1 MCNNKCIT
9 LILNFIKFRLDW
21 NLLSTASPA
30 INAWMNPS
38 SRFALRLVYMFRCTY
53 RRSSGVISCLMAEA
67 LEVPEIHVPVKSRYG
82 RLTPIAKTL
91 QEDPSCQL
99 CSVLRKYVLQ
109 TDLSLIE
116 SNLTENHL
124 PMLSTLRQGVIVL
137 SRQWKNVLYT
147 PLLLDHNY
155 KTRHVKPLNVTFA
168 MSESEDDILLTDG
181 ENSNEDNEVTDECA
195 VLINTEAG
203 SVMNEIKAQEKSGS
217 SLPKS
222 DGHELE
228 TSGLTSPSYPCHQ
241 GEKKK
246 KSLPPPKILPSSRAS
261 IVFPILNSTHP
272 FLSEINQGHNESG
285 ISYSNLREGKNFGQQ
300 LGSNESSYSN
310 GGPDSRHSL
319 ISLESQPTEDL
330 YAWMAKQQDFMR
342 DEIFKPNVK
351 SSVGSVLSVPTEIR
365 DSLPSPVSGYNLY
378 PVHDSLCLLD
388 AHLIFEPLLSALGVI
403 PQQMISNMNGSSN
416 PVFDSWGSN
425 LSLVASMEG
434 MRIDIVVSEN
444 GQPSDKKRKKQKG
457 FDGVN
462 LLDISQEM
470 PAFVCERIGLE
481 VDVKKLADM
490 TVDDMIQKQN
500 VLYISRGQLKK
511 HTSTRLNFGINVHYI
526 SQQVNMPLLRLL
538 YQISSMYQN
547 VKDTQME
554 LKEQN
559 LKGRHPTSVML
570 SKDQKNE
577 SSSASDLQDQFST
590 NVTENLTKSNVH
602 GVQSVVPNL
611 KTTVSPSSSLLARP
625 QLLAQKLRS
634 TTKSVKGYMNLSD
647 TVLTPMFSDTEVD
660 KSTRPHCWKTIYFLL
675 DLYAT
680 MPDTKTI
687 SHRFSVAPD
696 MLDGLKNKKVELKTS
711 DIDIEKCQERT
722 YTSTSTPVANEKPKE
737 LSVLTGERTKLVVFG
752 VARIHR
758 TRLLATLSGLKL
770 EAEITNL
777 HSSVT
782 CRKKMKPES
791 LECSLTGQI
800 GRTMIVLLEGVAPNQ
815 QTIVKVTVGK
825 SQALYSS
832 LSKKSKDKNSGLLT
846 VGAINIDIPQH
857 PVALH
862 GMMTRGSKQ
871 LSSTLQELG
880 VTRSSRLTRA
890 ATIDETDVTTNH
902 SPNYRHVETPI
913 KVVNVK
919 PSNASSF
926 LEPLVM
932 QFSIIL
938 QSLSIT
944 AALLPSLQAQY
955 KMDQVNSSGVTG
967 SKAKFTV
974 DLPLHSLSFTTK
986 LQVKEANLP
995 SEASIDLPKVHVSA
1009 EYVQQ
1014 DDKNTNDSK
1023 LVDGVVLREGSYL
1036 NATADIGKFEH
1047 SLTTD
1052 LLNHLVFVQK
1062 VFMKEVNEVLQKV
1075 YGGEKVVP
1083 LWQEGD
1089 ESSSSYLRRIL
1100 FSLVIRIKRIQLT
1113 ATTPTNSAVRLETG
1127 AVEFQ
1132 FSNRV
1137 ENVSGSAQ
1145 PNPYMKIFGKAQV
1158 DINLSLGQLLKNVI
1172 FEEAE
1177 PEFQQ
1182 FAFFKTRISLRN
1194 AFQGEMVQGEDKEV
1208 VLITLRRPLIYIQP
1222 MAVDKAILVWLNYK
1236 NAYDYW
1242 NEQRSNLN
1250 KEVLTATQQ
1259 VLEKVPFSQLSSSPY
1274 LGTLFLQ
1281 LTVDDMGICLPLNPL
1296 PLTSWGLNRTLY
1308 SEPESR
1314 AAVVITLES
1323 TSISACSSG
1332 SLVSKGRFVGLC
1344 IRFADDFETSS
1355 DDWKPD
1361 MTDSSI
1367 MNLCVVSEGTYEV
1380 CSRTIAQKQGKEN
1393 AKWFLNVQWQMEG
1406 VDIHLDVN
1414 VGKQLSAL
1422 GHTLTMLTG
1431 STEEDEIESLD
1442 YDSDEFNNFRVSQ
1455 ESISQRKYRSVINS
1469 LPRFIFDPSIDSKQ
1483 RSKLIEK
1490 EMLEQAKII
1499 NDLRSLGASYGTI
1512 EQEVKRLQELEA
1524 LVYKDFRR
1532 DMIQKLRRQSMRTS
1546 SIKDKFGL
1554 GKKTSTFRSRSFI
1567 IPSPTLE
1574 NNLEVEGVEDPGP
1587 SSVLSEATSNSFDS
1601 SRSASLRVREASGPR
1616 VTFNEIR
1623 NVCRKS
1629 SLPSV
1634 DSDVSLPLDSEWGD
1648 IDHII
1653 VDGEKV
1659 QLRKKYLDDSYEGLE
1674 GLDDTPTCSSPIP
1687 SSHSQGVQKSQEP
1700 NIDFELD
1707 VKVFINSGKCVLHT
1721 KDFMKEEDLRLS
1733 TRMKKER
1740 SCSGGMFEFPPSS
1753 PNASRRNKDKQ
1764 GSTSNRL
1771 RFLQSNAAQL
1781 VDITF
1786 FHIPGLDVKVHY
1798 ESKIENEENSSPY
1811 LSIDHSLSSPQAR
1824 RPSNKKASLFAWIT
1838 LQSIPQETIISP
1850 HILDFLEKTLEPI
1863 PSTNAHSKDALS
1875 SSGHAMFGES
1885 GWGESTMQGNYAYA
1899 SFPVDVMVYFHME
1912 PSTFRFSCLPVSRV
1926 ECMLQLPSLAI
1937 VFSSKRAEEEFQNEF
1952 GEAFSQSTSFGWN
1965 EPISAPFAV
1974 GGLSVTGCL
1983 SNFSVHIFHPYG
1995 GGKKS
2000 GLKETQWSPLANT
2013 ERKDSLSINVEF
2025 VKFHLSRSRKINFHS
2040 DQQSKSSKASAYDQ
2054 SRATIRF
2061 STIVDI
2067 GSASFKY
2074 DMRRLTE
2081 ILAFPKAWYRRTIVR
2096 RLFLG
2101 ELNVSAMYNEGGG
2114 CSPNSI
2120 DEESIFLQKTDSGRH
2135 LFEGAGGQRSSGSS
2149 SKSPIISFRDRD
2161 RLKLNLNDSKRE
2173 KMRENDKKS
2182 FLGESSRDRATD
2194 QTSAPSW
2201 ETLVLFAV
2209 NFTKLKVQMN
2219 MGNVMGNVLWLT
2231 KGFHSEGR
2239 LSIGSTGHKNMYIGL
2254 GLGLCNLDA
2263 KGGIVGGVL
2272 DLSTID
2278 TYIHIKEDP
2287 GTEPDHTLGLRLFA
2301 LELRLDYMGT
2311 GVLMCRVSS
2320 LNVTLRD
2327 EWKIQSF
2334 NAANDCEPTRRPA
2347 MIFMHGNLKWDQL
2360 QIMISKST
2368 TADILKM
2375 YYKLDEFFSQQF
2387 QSSKRVFSSLQP
2399 KTHGR
2404 TNSLKKKISKKKLST
2419 TDSGSISQ
2427 WPLQD
2432 TNHHRH
2438 WQKVLSLIAGLKLPT
2453 FRIPLPLKGT
2463 VLGGTMQLHG
2473 SNISLAC
2480 FHGINFKAKSWA
2492 LFSLK
2497 EPCISFA
2504 TEAQEVESLNLT
2516 DRMDVH
2522 VVETLTFSLGIAA
2535 VQNKAQ
2541 SQSMATICRM
2551 SRNTSFPPQYK
2562 TLQEWFNYAFA
2573 TSDIDSVGRFP
2584 TLERERS
2591 AEEIPSEEQKRVRT
2605 NTKAQ
2610 DLNHTREDIF
2620 ALPTMQLHLKTE
2632 HLQSVDTPD
2641 GTGMFYFEIIK
2652 IFYIQKKQFFKL
2664 FYR

>member
-1 MCNNKCIT
+1 
-9 LILNFIKFRLDW
+9 
-21 NLLSTASPA
+21 
-30 INAWMNPS
+30 
-38 SRFALRLVYMFRCTY
+38 MFRCSY

-67 LEVPEIHVPVKSRYG
+67 LEVPEIHIPKKSRYG
-82 RLTPIAKTL
+82 RLTPLAKTL

-99 CSVLRKYVLQ
+99 CSALRKYVLQ
-109 TDLSLIE
+109 TDLTAIE
-116 SNLTENHL
+116 ANLTENHL

-155 KTRHVKPLNVTFA
+155 KTRHLKPLNVTFA
-168 MSESEDDILLTDG
+168 MSESEDDIIATDG
-181 ENSNEDNEVTDECA
+181 ENSNEDNEITDECA
-195 VLINTEAG
+195 VLINTEGRSVINNFRG
-203 SVMNEIKAQEKSGS
+203 SKKNGGFS
-217 SLPKS
+217 SNTEPDS
-222 DGHELE
+222 NF
-228 TSGLTSPSYPCHQ
+228 LTSPFSSCQ
-241 GEKKK
+241 QEKKGQ
-246 KSLPPPKILPSSRAS
+246 LPPPHMPPSSRAS
-261 IVFPILNSTHP
+261 IVFPILNMNHP
-272 FLSEINQGHNESG
+272 FPSENKFSIHEYNQNIPKDVKQAEQ
-285 ISYSNLREGKNFGQQ
+285 K
-300 LGSNESSYSN
+300 LGSNGSSYSN
-310 GGPDSRHSL
+310 GIPGSNHSL
-319 ISLESQPTEDL
+319 ISLESHPTEDL
-330 YAWMAKQQDFMR
+330 YAWMAKQQEFMKE
-342 DEIFKPNVK
+342 EINSNVK
-351 SSVGSVLSVPTEIR
+351 NSVDSNVHNEVR
-365 DSLPSPVSGYNLY
+365 DNMPSPLSGYNFY

-388 AHLIFEPLLSALGVI
+388 VHLIFEPLLSALGVM
-403 PQQMISNMNGSSN
+403 PQQMIRNMKSSSN
-416 PVFDSWGSN
+416 AVFDTWGSN
-425 LSLVASMEG
+425 LSLVAAMEG
-434 MRIDIVVSEN
+434 MRVDIVVSEN
-444 GQPSDKKRKKQKG
+444 GKPGERKRKKLKNNG
-457 FDGVN
+457 GK
-462 LLDISQEM
+462 LAMDISTTM
-470 PAFVCERIGLE
+470 PAFICERIGVE

-490 TVDDMIQKQN
+490 TVDDLIQKQN

-511 HTSTRLNFGINVHYI
+511 HTTTKLNFSINIHYI

-538 YQISSMYQN
+538 HQISSMYQN

-559 LKGRHPTSVML
+559 LKGAHPTSITL
-570 SKDQKNE
+570 SKDHKNE
-577 SSSASDLQDQFST
+577 SSSASDLQDHFST
-590 NVTENLTKSNVH
+590 SIVDPIIKTNIYTVHTSMSNPKST
-602 GVQSVVPNL
+602 L
-611 KTTVSPSSSLLARP
+611 SPSSSLLSRP
-625 QLLAQKLRS
+625 QTLAQKLRS
-634 TTKSVKGYMNLSD
+634 TTKSVKGYINLSD
-647 TVLTPMFSDTEVD
+647 TAITPIFPNAGED
-660 KSTRPHCWKTIYFLL
+660 KSIKPQCWKTLYFLL

-680 MPDTKTI
+680 MPETKTI
-687 SHRFSVAPD
+687 SHKFSAAPD
-696 MLDGLKNKKVELKTS
+696 VLDGLKNKKFEIKTS
-711 DIDIEKCQERT
+711 DFDIEKCFQERVNV
-722 YTSTSTPVANEKPKE
+722 SGSTPIPSEKPRE
-737 LSVLTGERTKLVVFG
+737 LSFFTTGERTKLVVFG

-758 TRLLATLSGLKL
+758 TKLLATLSGLKL

-815 QTIVKVTVGK
+815 QTVVKVTVGK

-832 LSKKSKDKNSGLLT
+832 LSKKSRDKNSGLLT

-857 PVALH
+857 PVVLH

-880 VTRSSRLTRA
+880 VTRSSRLMRGT
-890 ATIDETDVTTNH
+890 TIDETDTTTNY
-902 SPNYRHVETPI
+902 SFNNFQINEPVKDLET
-913 KVVNVK
+913 K
-919 PSNASSF
+919 PSAASSF

-974 DLPLHSLSFTTK
+974 DLPKHSLSFTTK
-986 LQVKEANLP
+986 LQVVEANIP

-1009 EYVQQ
+1009 EYVQ
-1014 DDKNTNDSK
+1014 DGKNSGDSK
-1023 LVDGVVLREGSYL
+1023 LIDGVVLREGSYL

-1083 LWQEGD
+1083 LWQEED
-1089 ESSSSYLRRIL
+1089 DSSSSYLKKIL
-1100 FSLVIRIKRIQLT
+1100 FSLIIRIKRIQLT

-1132 FSNRV
+1132 LSNRV
-1137 ENVSGSAQ
+1137 ENVSGSAAQ

-1158 DINLSLGQLLKNVI
+1158 DINLSLGQLLKNAI

-1182 FAFFKTRISLRN
+1182 YAFFKTRVGLRN
-1194 AFQGEMVQGEDKEV
+1194 AFQGEMIQGEDKEI
-1208 VLITLRRPLIYIQP
+1208 VLITLRRPLVYIQP

-1259 VLEKVPFSQLSSSPY
+1259 VFEKVPFSQLSSSPY

-1281 LTVDDMGICLPLNPL
+1281 LTVDDMGICLPLQPL

-1308 SEPESR
+1308 AEPESR

-1344 IRFADDFETSS
+1344 IRFADDFESS
-1355 DDWKPD
+1355 LDDWKPD
-1361 MTDSSI
+1361 MNDSTI

-1380 CSRTIAQKQGKEN
+1380 CSRTTTQKQGKEN

-1431 STEEDEIESLD
+1431 STEEEDSATLD
-1442 YDSDEFNNFRVSQ
+1442 YDSDEPDGINISLDNVSQ
-1455 ESISQRKYRSVINS
+1455 KRYRNVIGS
-1469 LPRFIFDPSIDSKQ
+1469 LPRFIFDPSIDSKH
-1483 RSKLIEK
+1483 RTKLIEK

-1546 SIKDKFGL
+1546 AIKDKFGL
-1554 GKKTSTFRSRSFI
+1554 SKNSASIRSRSFI
-1567 IPSPTLE
+1567 IPSPTPESALE
-1574 NNLEVEGVEDPGP
+1574 ADGMGETGSG
-1587 SSVLSEATSNSFDS
+1587 SVKSEISSNSYDTPPKS
-1601 SRSASLRVREASGPR
+1601 GPSRSASLRVQEVGSPR

-1623 NVCRKS
+1623 NICRQS
-1629 SLPSV
+1629 SYPSA
-1634 DSDVSLPLDSEWGD
+1634 DSDISLPLDSEWGEV
-1648 IDHII
+1648 DHIF

-1659 QLRKKYLDDSYEGLE
+1659 QLRKKYLDNSYEGSD
-1674 GLDDTPTCSSPIP
+1674 GLDDTPTTSSPVLP
-1687 SSHSQGVQKSQEP
+1687 SHSPGNQKPQEP

-1707 VKVFINSGKCVLHT
+1707 VKVFINSGKCMLHT
-1721 KDFMKEEDLRLS
+1721 KDLVRDDELKIS
-1733 TRMKKER
+1733 NRMKKER
-1740 SCSGGMFEFPPSS
+1740 SCSGGMFDFPPTS
-1753 PNASRRNKDKQ
+1753 PNTARRNKEKQ
-1764 GSTSNRL
+1764 SGSSSRL
-1771 RFLQSNAAQL
+1771 RFAQGNTAQI
-1781 VDITF
+1781 VDLTF

-1811 LSIDHSLSSPQAR
+1811 LSMEESLASPLQYR
-1824 RPSNKKASLFAWIT
+1824 KSSNKKASLFAWIT

-1863 PSTNAHSKDALS
+1863 PSSTVQNKEVYS
-1875 SSGHAMFGES
+1875 SSGHAMFTMDGES
-1885 GWGESTMQGNYAYA
+1885 AWDANLTTNNYVYA

-1926 ECMLQLPSLAI
+1926 ECMLQLPSLDI
-1937 VFSSKRAEEEFQNEF
+1937 VFSSKRAEEEYQNEF
-1952 GEAFSQSTSFGWN
+1952 GENYYKNNSSNILESGL
-1965 EPISAPFAV
+1965 PPFAI

-1983 SNFSVHIFHPYG
+1983 SNFSLHIFHPYG
-1995 GGKKS
+1995 GSKKS
-2000 GLKETQWSPLANT
+2000 GIKEAQWSPLADS
-2013 ERKDSLSINVEF
+2013 ERKDSLSVNVEF
-2025 VKFHLSRSRKINFHS
+2025 VKFHLSRTRKLNF
-2040 DQQSKSSKASAYDQ
+2040 QTEQPSKSSKTSNLDQ

-2061 STIVDI
+2061 STLVDI

-2081 ILAFPKAWYRRTIVR
+2081 ILAFPRAWYRRTIVR
-2096 RLFLG
+2096 RMFLG
-2101 ELNVSAMYNEGGG
+2101 ELHISSNYSEEGNI
-2114 CSPNSI
+2114 SNSSL
-2120 DEESIFLQKTDSGRH
+2120 EEEAAAAAGALLQKGESSSRH
-2135 LFEGAGGQRSSGSS
+2135 LIEGSGQRNSTSSNR
-2149 SKSPIISFRDRD
+2149 SPMSNRDKENLR
-2161 RLKLNLNDSKRE
+2161 LNLNEPNKKS
-2173 KMRENDKKS
+2173 RENERKTVLD
-2182 FLGESSRDRATD
+2182 GSSNNFSD
-2194 QTSAPSW
+2194 QNSRSSW

-2209 NFTKLKVQMN
+2209 NFTKLRVQMN
-2219 MGNVMGNVLWLT
+2219 MGNVMGNVMWLT
-2231 KGFHSEGR
+2231 KDFHSEGR
-2239 LSIGSTGHKNMYIGL
+2239 LSIDSTGHKNMYIGL
-2254 GLGLCNLDA
+2254 GLGVCSLDA
-2263 KGGIVGGVL
+2263 KGGIVGGAL

-2278 TYIHIKEDP
+2278 TFVHIKEDP

-2301 LELRLDYMGT
+2301 LEVRLDYMGS
-2311 GVLMCRVSS
+2311 GVLMARVSS

-2327 EWKIQSF
+2327 KWKIHNYKNSDSF
-2334 NAANDCEPTRRPA
+2334 LATKRPA
-2347 MIFMHGNLKWDQL
+2347 MIFVHGDLGWDQL

-2368 TADILKM
+2368 TADMLKM
-2375 YYKLDEFFSQQF
+2375 FYKLEEFFSQQF

-2399 KTHGR
+2399 KAQGSVNSSR
-2404 TNSLKKKISKKKLST
+2404 KKTNRKKLYS
-2419 TDSGSISQ
+2419 TDSGTMPQ
-2427 WPLQD
+2427 WSTQD
-2432 TNHHRH
+2432 PNHHRH
-2438 WQKVLSLIAGLKLPT
+2438 WQNVLSYISGFKLST
-2453 FRIPLPLKGT
+2453 FNIPLPLTGT
-2463 VLGGTMQLHG
+2463 ILGGTMELRG

-2504 TEAQEVESLNLT
+2504 TEAQEIQSASNAEK
-2516 DRMDVH
+2516 MDVH
-2522 VVETLTFSLGIAA
+2522 VSQTLTFSLGMSLKHP
-2535 VQNKAQ
+2535 NAQ
-2541 SQSMATICRM
+2541 HTSMATICRM
-2551 SRNTSFPPQYK
+2551 SRNIAFPPQYK

-2573 TSDIDSVGRFP
+2573 TSEIDSVERFP
-2584 TLERERS
+2584 TLERERGADEFS
-2591 AEEIPSEEQKRVRT
+2591 IDDQKRSRT
-2605 NTKAQ
+2605 STKVQ
-2610 DLNHTREDIF
+2610 DFNHTREDIF
-2620 ALPTMQLHLKTE
+2620 ALPAMQLHLKTE
-2632 HLQSVDTPD
+2632 HLQSVETPD
-2641 GTGMFYFEIIK
+2641 SSG
-2652 IFYIQKKQFFKL
+2652 
-2664 FYR
+2664 

>member
-1 MCNNKCIT
+1 
-9 LILNFIKFRLDW
+9 
-21 NLLSTASPA
+21 
-30 INAWMNPS
+30 
-38 SRFALRLVYMFRCTY
+38 
-53 RRSSGVISCLMAEA
+53 MAEA
-67 LEVPEIHVPVKSRYG
+67 LEVPEIHVPPKSRYG
-82 RLTPIAKTL
+82 RLTPLAKTL

-109 TDLSLIE
+109 GDLSSIE
-116 SNLTENHL
+116 ASLTENHL

-168 MSESEDDILLTDG
+168 MSESDEDVILTDG
-181 ENSNEDNEVTDECA
+181 ENSNEDNEITDECA

-203 SVMNEIKAQEKSGS
+203 SIMNEIRAQKKSSCFLIKS
-217 SLPKS
+217 SEQE
-222 DGHELE
+222 ELGR
-228 TSGLTSPSYPCHQ
+228 SALTSPTFPSFE
-241 GEKKK
+241 GGKKK
-246 KSLPPPKILPSSRAS
+246 RHLPPHNMPPSSRAS
-261 IVFPILNSTHP
+261 IVFPILNTTHP
-272 FLSEINQGHNESG
+272 FPTENKHSAAECNT
-285 ISYSNLREGKNFGQQ
+285 NFVMSKEAKQ
-300 LGSNESSYSN
+300 LERQMGSNGSSFSN
-310 GGPDSRHSL
+310 GVPGSNNSL
-319 ISLESQPTEDL
+319 ISLESDPTEDL
-330 YAWMAKQQDFMR
+330 YAWMAKQQDFMKEEEGNH
-342 DEIFKPNVK
+342 DIKN
-351 SSVGSVLSVPTEIR
+351 SMNSAPTIQNEIR
-365 DSLPSPVSGYNLY
+365 DSLSSPAGGYNFY

-388 AHLIFEPLLSALGVI
+388 AHLIFEPLLSALGVM
-403 PQQMISNMNGSSN
+403 PQQMIRNTNGSSN
-416 PVFDSWGSN
+416 AVFDTWGSN
-425 LSLVASMEG
+425 LSLVAAMEG
-434 MRIDIVVSEN
+434 MRVDIVVSEN
-444 GQPSDKKRKKQKG
+444 GKPNDKKRKKTKSG
-457 FDGVN
+457 NGKFF
-462 LLDISQEM
+462 LDLPTAM
-470 PAFVCERIGLE
+470 PAFICERIGLE

-511 HTSTRLNFGINVHYI
+511 HTSTRLNFSINIHYI

-538 YQISSMYQN
+538 HQISSMYQN

-559 LKGRHPTSVML
+559 LKGIHPASVTL

-577 SSSASDLQDQFST
+577 SSSASDLQDHISAITIDPAVKVNTYATHAIPSNPRST
-590 NVTENLTKSNVH
+590 L
-602 GVQSVVPNL
+602 
-611 KTTVSPSSSLLARP
+611 SPSSSLLTRP

-634 TTKSVKGYMNLSD
+634 TTKSVKGYMNLSN
-647 TVLTPMFSDTEVD
+647 TVMTPMFPNANED
-660 KSTRPHCWKTIYFLL
+660 KSMKPQCWRTIYFLL

-680 MPDTKTI
+680 MPETKTI
-687 SHRFSVAPD
+687 SHKFSGAVD
-696 MLDGLKNKKVELKTS
+696 VLDGIKNRKLELKTS
-711 DIDIEKCQERT
+711 DVDIEKCIQER
-722 YTSTSTPVANEKPKE
+722 SNLNASTPLPSEKPRE
-737 LSVLTGERTKLVVFG
+737 VNVFTGERTKLVVFG

-758 TRLLATLSGLKL
+758 TRLLAMLSGLKL

-777 HSSVT
+777 HSCVT

-815 QTIVKVTVGK
+815 QTVVKVTVGK

-832 LSKKSKDKNSGLLT
+832 LSKRSRDKNSGLLT

-857 PVALH
+857 PVVLH

-880 VTRSSRLTRA
+880 VTRSSRLTRG
-890 ATIDETDVTTNH
+890 TTVDETDTATNY
-902 SPNYRHVETPI
+902 SPNYLQLDEPV
-913 KVVNVK
+913 KSLDVK
-919 PSNASSF
+919 PSSASSF

-974 DLPLHSLSFTTK
+974 DLPRHSLSFTTK
-986 LQVKEANLP
+986 LQVTEANLP
-995 SEASIDLPKVHVSA
+995 SEASIELPKVHVSA
-1009 EYVQQ
+1009 EYIQ
-1014 DDKNTNDSK
+1014 DGKNTVDSK

-1083 LWQEGD
+1083 LWHEGD
-1089 ESSSSYLRRIL
+1089 ESGSSYLKKIL

-1158 DINLSLGQLLKNVI
+1158 DINLSLGQLLKNAI

-1208 VLITLRRPLIYIQP
+1208 VLITLKRPLVYIQP

-1250 KEVLTATQQ
+1250 KEVLSATQQ
-1259 VLEKVPFSQLSSSPY
+1259 VFEKVPFGQLSSSPY

-1296 PLTSWGLNRTLY
+1296 PLTSWGLNRTIY
-1308 SEPESR
+1308 VEPESR
-1314 AAVVITLES
+1314 AAVVVTLES

-1344 IRFADDFETSS
+1344 IRFADDFETSL

-1361 MTDSSI
+1361 MNDATI

-1431 STEEDEIESLD
+1431 YTEEDEITTLD
-1442 YDSDEFNNFRVSQ
+1442 YDSDEGDGVQVSQ
-1455 ESISQRKYRSVINS
+1455 ESISQRRYRNVIDS
-1469 LPRFIFDPSIDSKQ
+1469 LPRFIFDPSIDSKH

-1546 SIKDKFGL
+1546 AIKDKFGL
-1554 GKKTSTFRSRSFI
+1554 SKTSTSFRSRSFI
-1567 IPSPTLE
+1567 IPSPTPENALE
-1574 NNLEVEGVEDPGP
+1574 MEGLDETGMC
-1587 SSVLSEATSNSFDS
+1587 STKSEAASNSYDS
-1601 SRSASLRVREASGPR
+1601 PSRSGPSRSASLRVREVSGPR

-1623 NVCRKS
+1623 NICRQS
-1629 SLPSV
+1629 SLPSA
-1634 DSDVSLPLDSEWGD
+1634 DSDMSLPLDTEWGEM
-1648 IDHII
+1648 DHIF

-1659 QLRKKYLDDSYEGLE
+1659 QLRKKYLDNSYEGLD
-1674 GLDDTPTCSSPIP
+1674 GLDDTPTCSSPVLP
-1687 SSHSQGVQKSQEP
+1687 SHSPGVQKSQEP

-1721 KDFMKEEDLRLS
+1721 KDSMRDDDLRLS
-1733 TRMKKER
+1733 TKMKKER
-1740 SCSGGMFEFPPSS
+1740 SCSGGMFDFPPSS
-1753 PNASRRNKDKQ
+1753 PNAGRRRNEKQ
-1764 GSTSNRL
+1764 SSSSNRL
-1771 RFLQSNAAQL
+1771 RFVQGNAAQL
-1781 VDITF
+1781 VDLTF
-1786 FHIPGLDVKVHY
+1786 FYIPGLDVKVHY

-1811 LSIDHSLSSPQAR
+1811 LSVDDSLSSPPQLR
-1824 RPSNKKASLFAWIT
+1824 RPSNKKAILFAWIT

-1863 PSTNAHSKDALS
+1863 PSSSVQAKDVFP
-1875 SSGHAMFGES
+1875 SSGHAMFAMDGES
-1885 GWGESTMQGNYAYA
+1885 PWGPNMTTGNYVYA

-1926 ECMLQLPSLAI
+1926 ECMLQLPSLDI

-1952 GEAFSQSTSFGWN
+1952 GETCSRTTSSNYSELG
-1965 EPISAPFAV
+1965 SSPFAI

-1995 GGKKS
+1995 GSKKS
-2000 GLKETQWSPLANT
+2000 GLKEAQWSPLADS
-2013 ERKDSLSINVEF
+2013 ERKDSLSVNVEF
-2025 VKFHLSRSRKINFHS
+2025 VKFHLSRSRKINFQS
-2040 DQQSKSSKASAYDQ
+2040 EQQSKGSKTSGFDQ
-2054 SRATIRF
+2054 MSRATIRF

-2096 RLFLG
+2096 RMFLG
-2101 ELNVSAMYNEGGG
+2101 ELNVSAIYSEGGDS
-2114 CSPNSI
+2114 SPTSL
-2120 DEESIFLQKTDSGRH
+2120 EEETALLQKNDSGRH
-2135 LFEGAGGQRSSGSS
+2135 VLDGGTQRSSGSS
-2149 SKSPIISFRDRD
+2149 SKSPMLSYRDRD
-2161 RLKLNLNDSKRE
+2161 RERLKLNLNEHKKS
-2173 KMRENDKKS
+2173 RENERRS
-2182 FLGESSRDRATD
+2182 LVEESMASASD
-2194 QTSAPSW
+2194 QTSKPSW

-2209 NFTKLKVQMN
+2209 NFTKLRVQMN
-2219 MGNVMGNVLWLT
+2219 MGNVMGNVMWLT
-2231 KGFHSEGR
+2231 KDFHSEGR

-2254 GLGLCNLDA
+2254 GLGVCNLDA
-2263 KGGIVGGVL
+2263 KGGIVGGAL

-2278 TYIHIKEDP
+2278 TFVHIKEDP

-2311 GVLMCRVSS
+2311 GVLMSRVSS

-2327 EWKIQSF
+2327 EWKIHSF
-2334 NAANDCEPTRRPA
+2334 KGTDSFMPTRRPA
-2347 MIFMHGNLKWDQL
+2347 MIFMHGDLGWDQL

-2399 KTHGR
+2399 RTHTR
-2404 TNSLKKKISKKKLST
+2404 SSSLKKKTSRKKLNS
-2419 TDSGSISQ
+2419 TDSGSMVQCPI
-2427 WPLQD
+2427 QD
-2432 TNHHRH
+2432 PNHHRH
-2438 WQKVLSLIAGLKLPT
+2438 WQTVLSLIAGFKLST
-2453 FRIPLPLKGT
+2453 FKIPLPASGT
-2463 VLGGTMQLHG
+2463 VLGGTMELHG
-2473 SNISLAC
+2473 KNISLAC

-2504 TEAQEVESLNLT
+2504 TEAQEIPCVEQPE
-2516 DRMDVH
+2516 RMDVH
-2522 VVETLTFSLGIAA
+2522 VVQTLTFSLGMSSE
-2535 VQNKAQ
+2535 QTHAQ
-2541 SQSMATICRM
+2541 HLSMATICRM
-2551 SRNTSFPPQYK
+2551 TRNTSFPPQYK

-2573 TSDIDSVGRFP
+2573 TSDIDSVERFP
-2584 TLERERS
+2584 TLERERGT
-2591 AEEIPSEEQKRVRT
+2591 EEVSIEEQKRTRT
-2605 NTKAQ
+2605 SSKVQ
-2610 DLNHTREDIF
+2610 DFNHTREDIF

-2632 HLQSVDTPD
+2632 HLQSAETPD
-2641 GTGMFYFEIIK
+2641 NSGRNTSVVRVTMKMYYFY
-2652 IFYIQKKQFFKL
+2652 YFFFFL
-2664 FYR
+2664 FRGESCGRL